1 MHVSPF
7 IDHHVIKENYFDTPV
22 FCALIRLFESSISL
36 FLNTNTNQYCKFM
49 LFSLLYV
56 HVDDRREYSKHQHW
70 DGASNV
76 STSPLMIRIVRQDW
90 ILAVFFKEKKQLQ

>member
-1 MHVSPF
+1 
-7 IDHHVIKENYFDTPV
+7 
-22 FCALIRLFESSISL
+22 
-36 FLNTNTNQYCKFM
+36 M

-56 HVDDRREYSKHQHW
+56 DVDDRREYSKHQHW

-90 ILAVFFKEKKQLQ
+90 ILAVFFKENKQLQ